1 MKRGALIVLAS
12 LFFIASP
19 LFAAQ
24 VPTTHVVSPE
34 WLAKSMNDPH
44 LVIVDVRSPKEYGA
58 GHIPHA
64 VNIYKGEYFQKGAFG
79 DIEHVLDTPEMITNV
94 FRKAG
99 VSNDSLVVFYSSA
112 ADQKG
117 YTFATREFWTAWM
130 FGLRNTALL
139 HGGFDAWTEQKHPVS
154 TEAVMPKEGNFA
166 IHDMSLDSIATWPDI
181 YYALA
186 TKKMQVV
193 DAREPAHFNGIDTD
207 KRLLKHGHIP
217 GAVEVAYYKFVKKQG
232 NYYEM
237 ITPIEAK
244 QVLGDNKVSL
254 NKPII
259 DYCNTGHLASADWF
273 AIKFL
278 AGAKDVRMYDASMY
292 EYTRSSLPE
301 EK

>member
-1 MKRGALIVLAS
+1 MKRVALIVLGL

-19 LFAAQ
+19 LLAAQ
-24 VPTTHVVSPE
+24 VPATHVVSPK
-34 WLAKSMNDPH
+34 WLAESMNNPH
-44 LVIVDVRSPKEYGA
+44 LVIVDVRSPKEYNA

-64 VNIYKGEYFQKGAFG
+64 VNIPKGENFQKGAFG
-79 DIEHVLDTPEMITNV
+79 NIEHVLDTPEMITNV

-99 VSNDSLVVFYSSA
+99 ISNDSLVVFYSTGA
-112 ADQKG
+112 NQKG
-117 YTFATREFWTAWM
+117 WTFATREFWTAWM
-130 FGLRNTALL
+130 FGLQNTALL
-139 HGGFDAWTEQKHPVS
+139 HGGLEAWTAEKHAVS

-166 IHDMSLDSIATWPDI
+166 IHDMSLSSVATWPHI

-186 TKKMQVV
+186 TKKVQFV
-193 DAREPAHFNGIDTD
+193 DAREPAHYNGTDTD

-217 GAVEVAYYKFVKKQG
+217 GAVEVAYYKFVKKHG

-237 ITPIEAK
+237 ITPAEAK
-244 QVLGDNKVSL
+244 KVMSESKVSL
-254 NKPII
+254 HKPII

-278 AGAKDVRMYDASMY
+278 AGAKHIRMYDASMY
-292 EYTRSSLPE
+292 EYTRSSLPV

>member
-1 MKRGALIVLAS
+1 MKRVALIVVVS

-24 VPTTHVVSPE
+24 VPATHVVSAK
-34 WLAKSMNDPH
+34 WLASSMNDTH
-44 LVIVDVRSPKEYGA
+44 LIIVDVRSSKDYAA

-64 VNIYKGEYFQKGAFG
+64 VNVDKGEYFQKGAVG
-79 DIEHVLDTPEMITNV
+79 DIEHVLDTPEMITSV

-99 VSNDSLVVFYSSA
+99 ISNDSLVVFYSSS

-130 FGLRNTALL
+130 FGLKNTALL
-139 HGGFDAWTEQKHPVS
+139 DGGIEAWTAQKHPMS
-154 TEAVMPKEGNFA
+154 TEAVQPKEGNFT
-166 IHDMSLDSIATWPDI
+166 IRDMSLDSIATWPDI

-186 TKKMQVV
+186 TKKVQLV
-193 DAREPAHFNGIDTD
+193 DSREPAHFNGTDTD

-217 GAVEVAYYKFVKKQG
+217 GAVEVAYFKFVKKQG

-237 ITPIEAK
+237 ITPNEAK
-244 QVLGDNKVSL
+244 KVLSESKVSL
-254 NKPII
+254 HKPII
-259 DYCNTGHLASADWF
+259 DYCNTGHLASGDWF

-278 AGAKDVRMYDASMY
+278 AGAKHIRMYDASMY
-292 EYTRSSLPE
+292 EYTRTALPV

>member
-1 MKRGALIVLAS
+1 MKRVALIVLVS

-19 LFAAQ
+19 LLAAQ
-24 VPTTHVVSPE
+24 VPATHVVSAK

-44 LVIVDVRSPKEYGA
+44 LVIVDVRSPKQYEA

-64 VNIYKGEYFQKGAFG
+64 VNVYKGEYFQKGAIG
-79 DIEHVLDTPEMITNV
+79 NIEHVLDTPEMIPSV

-99 VSNDSLVVFYSSA
+99 ISNDSLVVFYSTGA
-112 ADQKG
+112 NQKG
-117 YTFATREFWTAWM
+117 FTFATREFWTAWM
-130 FGLRNTALL
+130 FGLKNTAIL
-139 HGGFDAWTEQKHPVS
+139 HGGIEAWTAQKHAVS
-154 TEAVMPKEGNFA
+154 TEAVQPKEGNFA

-186 TKKMQVV
+186 TKKVQLV
-193 DAREPAHFNGIDTD
+193 DAREPAHYNGTDTD

-217 GAVEVAYYKFVKKQG
+217 GAVEIAYYKFVKKHG

-237 ITPIEAK
+237 ITPAEAK
-244 QVLGDNKVSL
+244 KVMSESKVSL
-254 NKPII
+254 HKPII

-278 AGAKDVRMYDASMY
+278 AGAERVRMYDASMY
-292 EYTRSSLPE
+292 EYTRTSLPV